1 MTQAEENPYSWDPSS
16 VNVFSDVVSLE
27 VNTGLGDKLPTDN
40 LTDPATI
47 IVPSAGEGSSNCNS
61 R

>member
-16 VNVFSDVVSLE
+16 VNVLSDVISLD

-40 LTDPATI
+40 LTDPARI
-47 IVPSAGEGSSNCNS
+47 IVPSAGERSLNCNIH
-61 R
+61 

>member
-16 VNVFSDVVSLE
+16 AKVLSDVISFD

-40 LTDPATI
+40 LTNPATI
-47 IVPSAGEGSSNCNS
+47 IVPSAGKRSASCKIH
-61 R
+61 